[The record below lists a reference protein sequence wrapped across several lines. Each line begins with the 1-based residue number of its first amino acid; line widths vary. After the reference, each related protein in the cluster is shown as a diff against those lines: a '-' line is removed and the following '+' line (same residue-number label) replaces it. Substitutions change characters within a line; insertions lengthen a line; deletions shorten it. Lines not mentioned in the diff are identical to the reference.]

1 MDTIH
6 EVRREDTGRGFL
18 NLSKS
23 CLIWAVLAILLT
35 PVACVGGCVVLGGIG
50 AAGAAASIDEEM
62 TLRHENAGHTGNWGV
77 CDDCAI
83 STVED

>member
-1 MDTIH
+1 METIH

-23 CLIWAVLAILLT
+23 CLIWAVIAILFA

-50 AAGAAASIDEEM
+50 AAGAAVSIDEEM
-62 TLRHENAGHTGNWGV
+62 TEKHEAAGHAGNWGT
-77 CDDCAI
+77 CDECAT